1 MRPAVA
7 QRMLVLR
14 PPILHSWLSAAGPSR
29 PRASPLKTDPWHA
42 SYFGSSQGTRQKK
55 RPFGILS
62 VFFSGGTVAL
72 PLAFQDSHPNGVACG
87 GEDASG
93 PAHHRAGVERRGE
106 RHRLSHARLGKLGS
120 MPPPPFEHRRVAQ
133 GQSLHPIAQRRA
145 RVASHRAAQPSPRGG
160 WQRRRAIIFAN
171 NGARQGIVRA
181 GAAGFRARCEQ
192 QKLRR
197 PAPAPGEHAH
207 WWANPPM
214 PLVPHAHCWTKPER
228 TRQGLTQWVLCAQGR
243 KAWGHCLI
251 ASVFQRS
258 ASTFER
264 TKVRACPVSCCVRA
278 RRRQRPALDNYGVT
292 LKFPRVL
299 SRTASP

>member
-1 MRPAVA
+1 MCIWDSKKETVTIGGMTLENPNKKA
-7 QRMLVLR
+7 
-14 PPILHSWLSAAGPSR
+14 SAANPWSR
-29 PRASPLKTDPWHA
+29 EEEANA
-42 SYFGSSQGTRQKK
+42 
-55 RPFGILS
+55 LS
-62 VFFSGGTVAL
+62 EL
-72 PLAFQDSHPNGVACG
+72 R
-87 GEDASG
+87 E
-93 PAHHRAGVERRGE
+93 
-106 RHRLSHARLGKLGS
+106 
-120 MPPPPFEHRRVAQ
+120 
-133 GQSLHPIAQRRA
+133 QRRA

-160 WQRRRAIIFAN
+160 WQRRRAIVSVN
-171 NGARQGIVRA
+171 DGARQGIVRA